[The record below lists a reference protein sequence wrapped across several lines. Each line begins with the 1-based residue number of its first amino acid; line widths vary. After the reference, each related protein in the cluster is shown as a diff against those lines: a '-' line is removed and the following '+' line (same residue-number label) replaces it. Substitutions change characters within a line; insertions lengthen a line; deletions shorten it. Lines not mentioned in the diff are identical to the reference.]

1 MVLTLFFARREPVSM
16 VKPTRLLYV
25 VNDAPFFLSHRLP
38 LALAAAKAGYE
49 VHVATPAAP
58 ASEHIRNAGLAFHPV
73 AFSRR
78 GTNPL
83 EDFHSLHLLYR
94 LYRSL
99 GPDLVHHVTI
109 KPVLYGGV
117 AARFARV
124 PAVVSAISGL
134 GHVFVARGSKA
145 AVLRSFVRRAYK
157 FALGHPNA
165 KVIFQNPE
173 DQETLTSDR
182 VQIGRAHV

>member
-1 MVLTLFFARREPVSM
+1 MTGVQTCA
-16 VKPTRLLYV
+16 
-25 VNDAPFFLSHRLP
+25 LP
-38 LALAAAKAGYE
+38 I
-49 VHVATPAAP
+49 
-58 ASEHIRNAGLAFHPV
+58 S
-73 AFSRR
+73 
-78 GTNPL
+78 
-83 EDFHSLHLLYR
+83 
-94 LYRSL
+94 
-99 GPDLVHHVTI
+99 
-109 KPVLYGGV
+109 VLYGGV

-182 VQIGRAHV
+182 VLPAASGVLIKGAGVDTKEFSPSPEIEGTPVVLFASRMLWTKGAKEFVDAARRLQANGVNARFVLVGEPDEEIGRAHV